1 MAGLTNSTIGR
12 KYAMALSAMFL
23 LIFLVMHLFT
33 NMLSVFGEDGPFNG
47 ASYFMGYN
55 PLIQYAMQPIL
66 IFAVFFH
73 FIMGFVLEAK
83 NNKARP
89 VKYDV
94 NGAAANSTWM
104 SRNMI
109 ISGAVVLAFLA
120 LHMYDFWVHEMTYK
134 YVEGNVDAADTTRF
148 WEELHAKFAD
158 PLRVAFYVIA
168 FVLLGLH
175 LSHGFQSSFQSIGA
189 RHPKY
194 TPVIKAFGKW
204 YSILI
209 PLGFIFIAIFH
220 FITQ

>member
-1 MAGLTNSTIGR
+1 
-12 KYAMALSAMFL
+12 MALSAMFL
-23 LIFLVMHLFT
+23 LVFLVMHLFT
-33 NMLSVFGEDGPFNG
+33 NMLSVFSVNGFNQ

-55 PLIQYAMQPIL
+55 PLIQYLMQPIL

-73 FIMGFVLEAK
+73 FIMGFILEAK

-94 NGAAANSTWM
+94 NGAAANSSWM

-109 ISGAVVLAFLA
+109 ISGLVILAFLG
-120 LHMYDFWVHEMTYK
+120 LHMYDFWLHEMTYK
-134 YVEGNVDAADTTRF
+134 YVPGHGDPMDMTRF
-148 WEELHAKFAD
+148 WDELHAKFAD
-158 PLRVAFYVIA
+158 VWRVAIYVIA

-175 LSHGFQSSFQSIGA
+175 LAHGFQSAFQSVGA

-194 TPVIKAFGKW
+194 TPFIKAFGTW
-204 YSILI
+204 YAILI
-209 PLGFIFIAIFH
+209 PAGFIVIAIFH

>member
-12 KYAMALSAMFL
+12 KYAMALSAIFL
-23 LIFLVMHLFT
+23 LVFLVMHLSV
-33 NMLSVFGEDGPFNG
+33 NMLSVFSESAFNQ

-55 PLIQYAMQPIL
+55 PFVQFLMQPIL

-73 FIMGFVLEAK
+73 FVMGFVLEAK

-89 VKYDV
+89 VKYAV
-94 NGAAANSTWM
+94 NGAKANSSWM

-109 ISGAVVLAFLA
+109 ISGAVILAFLA

-134 YVEGNVDAADTTRF
+134 YIPGEGDPSDVARF
-148 WEELHAKFAD
+148 WEELHEKFSN
-158 PLRVAFYVIA
+158 PIRVAFYVVS

-175 LSHGFQSSFQSIGA
+175 LAHGFQSSFQSIGA

-194 TPVIKAFGKW
+194 TPCIMALGKW

-209 PLGFIFIAIFH
+209 PLGFIFVAVFH
-220 FITQ
+220 FVTQ

>member
-1 MAGLTNSTIGR
+1 MAGFSSSIGR

-23 LIFLVMHLFT
+23 LVFLVMHLFT
-33 NMLSVFGEDGPFNG
+33 NMLSVFSVNGFNQ

-55 PLIQYAMQPIL
+55 PLIQYLMQPIL

-73 FIMGFVLEAK
+73 FIMGFILEAK

-94 NGAAANSTWM
+94 NGAAANSSWM

-109 ISGAVVLAFLA
+109 ISGLVILAFLG
-120 LHMYDFWVHEMTYK
+120 LHMYDFWLHEMTYK
-134 YVEGNVDAADTTRF
+134 YVPGHGDPMDMTRF
-148 WEELHAKFAD
+148 WDELHAKFAD
-158 PLRVAFYVIA
+158 VWRVAIYVIA

-175 LSHGFQSSFQSIGA
+175 LAHGFQSAFQSVGA

-194 TPVIKAFGKW
+194 TPFIKAFGTW
-204 YSILI
+204 YAILI
-209 PLGFIFIAIFH
+209 PAGFIVIAIFH